1 MRRNGSVLWALLL
14 IGIGVVLLLRNTG
27 AIPKDVRIWP
37 LVVMVIGAWL
47 LVDRLFFGSRLGE
60 GLVGPLVIL
69 AVGGVFFLQD
79 VGSIDSD
86 AALWPVIVIAVGVGL
101 MLSAI
106 PARRRGGEPF
116 ATTETIPLEGAT
128 EAKVRLNHGAGRL
141 TVRSSLVGES
151 LLEGTFTGG
160 LERKVLHQ
168 GNRLDVT
175 LSSRMG
181 LPFRRWTRGRETG
194 PFDWA
199 VGLNRRVPLQ
209 LSLHTGANASE
220 VDLTDL
226 KVTDLELDTGAS
238 HTDLTLPSTGR
249 LTARVKVGAAK
260 VRITVPTRMAVRLEV
275 HGGLSSVK
283 VDQARFPQAAGVYRS
298 PDFDTAEHRV
308 ELSIE
313 AGAADVEVR

>member
-14 IGIGVVLLLRNTG
+14 IGVGVVLLLRNTG

-37 LVVMVIGAWL
+37 LVVMVFGAWL
-47 LVDRLFFGSRLGE
+47 LTDRLAFGSRLGE
-60 GLVGPLVIL
+60 GLVGPAVIF

-86 AALWPVIVIAVGVGL
+86 AALWPVIVIAAGVGL

-106 PARRRGGEPF
+106 PTRRRRGEPV
-116 ATTETIPLEGAT
+116 ATAETIPLDDAT
-128 EAKVRLNHGAGRL
+128 EATVRLNHGAGRL
-141 TVRSSLVGES
+141 AVRSSLVGES
-151 LLEGTFTGG
+151 LVEGTFAGG
-160 LERKVLHQ
+160 VDKKVVRQ
-168 GNRLDVT
+168 GDRLDVT
-175 LSSRMG
+175 LSSRLG
-181 LPFRRWTRGRETG
+181 LPLGRWARGREAG
-194 PFDWA
+194 SFDWT
-199 VGLNRRVPLQ
+199 VGLNRRVPIQ

-238 HTDLTLPSTGR
+238 RTELTLPSTGR

-298 PDFDTAEHRV
+298 PDFDRAEHRV

-313 AGAADVEVR
+313 AGAAEVEVR